1 MSFVTTV
8 CGGAAG
14 SAAPPEPCP
23 HSGAATTEA
32 TATVAHQRAQ
42 CVIPTSVEGCG
53 GLLPRAQREP
63 DIHVA
68 PGSGLIIPSRHEAA
82 THADRRGVDRH
93 RPDVLAVED
102 VVEAHERPEPHA
114 AERPVPPQPHARRP
128 PRTGPHAQRV
138 VDEEAGGMRLFELG
152 PGAHAGRALTIRC
165 SQCLGM
171 PGSERSCRS
180 WIVVSRGVTV
190 VSTEMIR
197 NWS

>member
-1 MSFVTTV
+1 SQLPLPAAWSSMSFVTTV

-68 PGSGLIIPSRHEAA
+68 PGSRLVITARPRGA
-82 THADRRGVDRH
+82 THPARRGVARH
-93 RPDVLAVED
+93 PRAALA
-102 VVEAHERPEPHA
+102 
-114 AERPVPPQPHARRP
+114 
-128 PRTGPHAQRV
+128 
-138 VDEEAGGMRLFELG
+138 
-152 PGAHAGRALTIRC
+152 
-165 SQCLGM
+165 
-171 PGSERSCRS
+171 
-180 WIVVSRGVTV
+180 
-190 VSTEMIR
+190 
-197 NWS
+197 

>member
-63 DIHVA
+63 DVHVA
-68 PGSGLIIPSRHEAA
+68 PGSRLIIPSRHEAA
-82 THADRRGVDRH
+82 THADRSGVDRD
-93 RPDVLAVED
+93 RPDGLAD
-102 VVEAHERPEPHA
+102 VGGILADRPPEPA
-114 AERPVPPQPHARRP
+114 ARRP
-128 PRTGPHAQRV
+128 PVPSPPHHAPPPPARPAYHPGCHPRTR
-138 VDEEAGGMRLFELG
+138 
-152 PGAHAGRALTIRC
+152 
-165 SQCLGM
+165 
-171 PGSERSCRS
+171 
-180 WIVVSRGVTV
+180 
-190 VSTEMIR
+190 
-197 NWS
+197 